1 MKKISLASDIHYR
14 CNDYYGRDMEE
25 IAETLASDLNSEYQ
39 KAPYDA
45 LLLLGDYSLDHWAW
59 EGGGS
64 FLNQGISNAK
74 IFAEKYL
81 PRLAPSGVEVR
92 MIAGNHEQ
100 FGEENWQRLTGHSRN
115 SHVAIDGILF
125 ILTDTFG
132 GDLDPTVHSDGTY
145 TGARVD
151 DIKALMERYPDKKVI
166 LCSHWF
172 DVERESEEFLNLLRT
187 EERIICLFCGH
198 NHKSSVSSTGKEN
211 GDKPILYTGN
221 YSYSGEK
228 NSVACLPGYRTLI
241 IDGDTVTSS
250 YVVHSHRYRI
260 GKVYFTNEY
269 TEQDTVTLKI

>member
-1 MKKISLASDIHYR
+1 MSDIHYR

-25 IAETLASDLNSEYQ
+25 IAETLTSDLKSEYQ

-115 SHVAIDGILF
+115 SHIVVDNILF

-166 LCSHWF
+166 LCAHWF
-172 DVERESEEFLNLLRT
+172 DIEGESDEFRALLRT
-187 EERIICLFCGH
+187 EERIKCLFCGH
-198 NHKSSVSSTGKEN
+198 SHKSIVENTGEEAGN
-211 GDKPILYTGN
+211 KPILYTGN
-221 YSYSGEK
+221 YSYSDA
-228 NSVACLPGYRTLI
+228 NDSVLYLPGYRRLT
-241 IDGDTVTSS
+241 IDSDGISCC
-250 YVVHSHRYRI
+250 YVVPSHKYKI
-260 GKVYFTNEY
+260 KGVFFTNDY
-269 TEQDTVTLKI
+269 TEQDKWSLKF